1 MRPGA
6 GRSLNAARHGIRR
19 MTHAAERWRYFSAMV
34 EPLLIDGRR
43 AWLKQYGDTHNRRTV
58 LRLLDRVAT
67 GLDMAAL
74 KPPPHHV
81 GEQARQTEA
90 RRLDELRR
98 QHVRVPQVL
107 GQGRHS
113 LILED
118 LGPSLASHLRD
129 AANDAERVDRLVG
142 AAIEA
147 IRRVH
152 AQGAYLGQ
160 PVPRNITFDG
170 RDVGFIDFEEDPLE
184 VMELPHAQAR
194 DWLMFAYGTARYY
207 DERPLRFTEVL
218 REGLLMEAS
227 GVNAQV
233 HHVAGRLQGLA
244 RVSRRLGRSA
254 RALAHAIFVMHAATS
269 FSLLFGIV
277 LLMDWISD
285 GDLDL
290 LTALV

>member
-1 MRPGA
+1 
-6 GRSLNAARHGIRR
+6 
-19 MTHAAERWRYFSAMV
+19 MTHAAGRRRYFFVMV

-43 AWLKQYGDTHNRRTV
+43 AWLKQYGDAHDRRAV

-81 GEQARQTEA
+81 GEQARLTEA

-98 QHVRVPQVL
+98 QRVRVPEVL
-107 GQGRHS
+107 GQGRRS

-129 AANDAERVDRLVG
+129 AADDAPRVDQLTS
-142 AAIEA
+142 AAIDA

-170 RDVGFIDFEEDPLE
+170 RDMGFIDFEEDPLE

-207 DERPLRFTEVL
+207 DDRPLRFTEVL
-218 REGLLMEAS
+218 HEGLLMEAA

-233 HHVAGRLQGLA
+233 RHVAGRLQGLA

-254 RALAHAIFVMHAATS
+254 RTLAHAIFVVHAATS
-269 FSLLFGIV
+269 FSLLLGFV
-277 LLMDWISD
+277 LLLDWVSD